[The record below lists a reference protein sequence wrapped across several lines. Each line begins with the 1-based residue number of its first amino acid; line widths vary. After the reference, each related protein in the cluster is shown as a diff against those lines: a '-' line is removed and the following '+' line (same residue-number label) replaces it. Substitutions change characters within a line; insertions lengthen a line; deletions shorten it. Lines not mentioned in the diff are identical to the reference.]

1 MSKTLKDIIK
11 HPSLIYQAL
20 GALGLL
26 KCVKDEKYLKRL
38 YKIRMGKKL
47 DLDNPKTYNEK
58 LQWLKIYDRKPIYTK
73 MVDKA
78 EAKKIVAE
86 KIGEEY
92 ITPTLGV
99 YEKWNDIDFDVLPDS
114 FVIKCT
120 HDSGGLVIVKDKN
133 NFDKKA
139 AKKLINRHLKLNFY
153 NSARE
158 WAYKDVKPRIII
170 EKFIDAGD
178 GKSPA
183 DYKFF
188 CFDGKVKAL
197 FVATDRP
204 YDTRFDFFDENFNH
218 LPIING
224 FKLAEKQIEKPQ
236 NFEKMKELAER
247 LSEGF
252 CHVRVDFYNIE
263 GRIKFGEFTFYHHSG
278 IVAFKPEEWD
288 YKFGEWIKLPERET
302 K

>member
-58 LQWLKIYDRKPIYTK
+58 LQWLKLYDRKPIYTK

-86 KIGEEY
+86 KIGVEY
-92 ITPTLGV
+92 IIPTLGV
-99 YEKWNDIDFDVLPDS
+99 YEKWDDIDFDALPDS

-139 AKKLINRHLKLNFY
+139 AKKIIKRHLKLNFY

-197 FVATDRP
+197 FVATGRP
-204 YDTRFDFFDENFNH
+204 YNTHFDYFDENYNN
-218 LPIING
+218 LG
-224 FKLAEKQIEKPQ
+224 FTRAAPVSEVAPSKPENFEELKSVAEK
-236 NFEKMKELAER
+236 
-247 LSEGF
+247 LSAGF
-252 CHVRVDFYNIE
+252 PHVRVDLYSVGGKIY
-263 GRIKFGEFTFYHHSG
+263 FGEYTIYPGAG
-278 IVAFKPEEWD
+278 IGAFEPEEWD
-288 YKFGEWIKLPERET
+288 YKFGEWLKLPEKET